1 METERERLPARILII
16 EDNPTN
22 MELMLYLLNAF
33 GYEVITASD
42 GLEGIEAALADPPPD
57 IIICDVEMPRL
68 NGYQVAEQLR
78 TQLDLKKIPLIAV
91 TAYAM
96 VGDREK
102 VLAAGFSG
110 YISKPISPDTFMQQI
125 ESFLHPEKRPQQGPA
140 LSQAA
145 STGAATVS
153 SRHATILVVDDLM
166 VNIDLIR
173 STLEPSGYKV
183 IAACSVDNAF
193 KQAQKNSPDIIL
205 SDLHMPLGTGFIFLE
220 RLKADPLLASIPFV
234 LFTASTSDHV
244 EEARQK
250 ALALGASR
258 FVLRPIEPEAL
269 LRVIDSVLQEASEER
284 HVNRSDR

>member
-1 METERERLPARILII
+1 
-16 EDNPTN
+16 
-22 MELMLYLLNAF
+22 
-33 GYEVITASD
+33 
-42 GLEGIEAALADPPPD
+42 
-57 IIICDVEMPRL
+57 MPRL

-140 LSQAA
+140 FSQAA

-193 KQAQKNSPDIIL
+193 KQAQKNSPDIIF
-205 SDLHMPLGTGFIFLE
+205 SDLHMPLETGFRFLE
-220 RLKADPLLASIPFV
+220 RIKADPLLASIPFV
-234 LFTASTSDHV
+234 LSTASTSDHV

-250 ALALGASR
+250 ALDLGASR

>member
-1 METERERLPARILII
+1 
-16 EDNPTN
+16 
-22 MELMLYLLNAF
+22 
-33 GYEVITASD
+33 
-42 GLEGIEAALADPPPD
+42 
-57 IIICDVEMPRL
+57 
-68 NGYQVAEQLR
+68 
-78 TQLDLKKIPLIAV
+78 
-91 TAYAM
+91 
-96 VGDREK
+96 
-102 VLAAGFSG
+102 
-110 YISKPISPDTFMQQI
+110 
-125 ESFLHPEKRPQQGPA
+125 
-140 LSQAA
+140 
-145 STGAATVS
+145 
-153 SRHATILVVDDLM
+153 
-166 VNIDLIR
+166 
-173 STLEPSGYKV
+173 
-183 IAACSVDNAF
+183 VDNAF

>member
-1 METERERLPARILII
+1 MPARILII

-42 GLEGIEAALADPPPD
+42 GREGIETALADPQPD
-57 IIICDVEMPRL
+57 LIICDVEMPHL

-78 TQLDLKKIPLIAV
+78 TKLDLKKIPLVAV

-125 ESFLHPEKRPQQGPA
+125 ESFLHPEKRPRQGPS

-153 SRHATILVVDDLM
+153 SRRATILVVDDLM
-166 VNIDLIR
+166 ENIDLIR

-183 IAACSVDNAF
+183 ITADSVENAIRE
-193 KQAQKNSPDIIL
+193 ARKNSPDIIL
-205 SDLHMPLGTGFIFLE
+205 SDLHMPLETGLSFLE
-220 RLKADPLLASIPFV
+220 RLKADPGLASIPFV
-234 LFTASTSDHV
+234 LLTASTSDNV
-244 EEARQK
+244 EETRQK
-250 ALALGASR
+250 ALDLGASR
-258 FVLRPIEPEAL
+258 FVLRPIEPESL

>member
-1 METERERLPARILII
+1 MPARILII

-42 GLEGIEAALADPPPD
+42 GREGIESALADPPPD
-57 IIICDVEMPRL
+57 LIICDVEMPHL

-78 TQLDLKKIPLIAV
+78 TKLDLKKIPLVAV

-125 ESFLHPEKRPQQGPA
+125 ESFLHPEKRPRQGPA
-140 LSQAA
+140 LSRAA

-153 SRHATILVVDDLM
+153 SRRATILVVDDLM
-166 VNIDLIR
+166 ENIDLIR

-183 IAACSVDNAF
+183 ITADSVENAIRE
-193 KQAQKNSPDIIL
+193 ARKNSPDIIL
-205 SDLHMPLGTGFIFLE
+205 SDLHMPLETGLSFLE
-220 RLKADPLLASIPFV
+220 RLKADPGLASIPFV
-234 LFTASTSDHV
+234 LLTASTSDNV
-244 EEARQK
+244 EETRQK
-250 ALALGASR
+250 ALDLGASR
-258 FVLRPIEPEAL
+258 FVLRPIEPESL